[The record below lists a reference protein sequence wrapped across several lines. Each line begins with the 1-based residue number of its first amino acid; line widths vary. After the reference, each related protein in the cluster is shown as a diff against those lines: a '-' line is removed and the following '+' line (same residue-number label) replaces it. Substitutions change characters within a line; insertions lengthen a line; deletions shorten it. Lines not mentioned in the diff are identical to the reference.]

1 MADILN
7 HSRDRPKDQSTNS
20 NRASQL
26 ISKYDILRHKTHT
39 RSLSTNPR
47 ESNTESV
54 LKWHQTES
62 KEFRH

>member
-7 HSRDRPKDQSTNS
+7 HSRDRPKDQSINS

-39 RSLSTNPR
+39 RSLSTNTR
-47 ESNTESV
+47 
-54 LKWHQTES
+54 
-62 KEFRH
+62 